1 MNPLAHRIV
10 AVLDANNQGEV
21 NFREFVRALSV
32 FSEGATA
39 EAKIKCSSPAQRC
52 PAWAVARD
60 SHVALPTSAV
70 AFGIYDVDGD
80 GFISEADL
88 LEVLQALIGSNM
100 DEARLKVSSACAAPV
115 GLVVIGVTSML
126 IVQRAYFVVGV
137 LVLEQRMAHT
147 AVTNADSTGE
157 GKLGLADFSQVC
169 WVVWLPPQVP
179 LADSSLLALWFA
191 LQCVYGPDLKKQ
203 LTISFL

>member
-100 DEARLKVSSACAAPV
+100 DEARLKVCGGCPAPV
-115 GLVVIGVTSML
+115 GLVVLVSHL
-126 IVQRAYFVVGV
+126 CSSYNA
-137 LVLEQRMAHT
+137 LVLFLFLSSAWHT
-147 AVTNADSTGE
+147 RQSPMPTRQERAS
-157 GKLGLADFSQVC
+157 
-169 WVVWLPPQVP
+169 
-179 LADSSLLALWFA
+179 
-191 LQCVYGPDLKKQ
+191 
-203 LTISFL
+203 